1 MSKTYWKRVVP
12 HNMNHAI
19 QLCKQHAQDNKN
31 MSVARIADHLA
42 ITTDT
47 LYKWLGN
54 GRIPANHVFAY
65 EQACGIS
72 FITEYLAHSQ
82 GLLLIKVPTGR
93 KAKNKDL
100 TDLQVFMTEVSALLI
115 KCHDNRGS
123 TQETMDSIK
132 LLMQDLA
139 WHEKNVGVMEE
150 PQVEFEL
157 GGEHE

>member
-1 MSKTYWKRVVP
+1 
-12 HNMNHAI
+12 MNHAI
-19 QLCKQHAQDNKN
+19 QLCKQHALDNKN

-82 GLLLIKVPTGR
+82 GYLLVKAPTGR
-93 KAKNKDL
+93 KAEHKDL
-100 TDLQVFMTEVSALLI
+100 NKLQLYMAQVAAKIIEANEGDCTAQDAIDHI
-115 KCHDNRGS
+115 K
-123 TQETMDSIK
+123 I
-132 LLMQDLA
+132 LMQDLA
-139 WHEKNVGVMEE
+139 YQQKNVAAVQI
-150 PQVEFEL
+150 PQTQFDL
-157 GGEHE
+157 TS

>member
-1 MSKTYWKRVVP
+1 
-12 HNMNHAI
+12 MNHAI
-19 QLCKQHAQDNKN
+19 QLCKQHALDNKN

-82 GLLLIKVPTGR
+82 GFLLVKAPTGR
-93 KAKNKDL
+93 KAEHKDL
-100 TDLQVFMTEVSALLI
+100 NKLQLYMAQVAAKIIEANEGECTAQDAIDHI
-115 KCHDNRGS
+115 K
-123 TQETMDSIK
+123 I
-132 LLMQDLA
+132 LMQDLA
-139 WHEKNVGVMEE
+139 YQQKNVAAIQV
-150 PQVEFEL
+150 PQTQFDL
-157 GGEHE
+157 TS

>member
-1 MSKTYWKRVVP
+1 
-12 HNMNHAI
+12 MNHAI
-19 QLCKQHAQDNKN
+19 QLCKQHALDNKN

-82 GLLLIKVPTGR
+82 GYLLVKAPTGR
-93 KAKNKDL
+93 KAEHKDL
-100 TDLQVFMTEVSALLI
+100 NKLQLYMAQVAAKIIEANEGDCTAQDAIDHI
-115 KCHDNRGS
+115 KV
-123 TQETMDSIK
+123 
-132 LLMQDLA
+132 LMQDLA
-139 WHEKNVGVMEE
+139 YQQKNVAAVQV
-150 PQVEFEL
+150 PQTQFDL
-157 GGEHE
+157 TS

>member
-1 MSKTYWKRVVP
+1 MARTNWKCIVP

-19 QLCKQHAQDNKN
+19 QLCKQHALDNKN

-82 GLLLIKVPTGR
+82 GYLLVKAPTGR
-93 KAKNKDL
+93 KAEHKDL
-100 TDLQVFMTEVSALLI
+100 NKLQLYMAQVAAKIIEANEGDCTAQDAIDHI
-115 KCHDNRGS
+115 K
-123 TQETMDSIK
+123 I
-132 LLMQDLA
+132 LMQDLA
-139 WHEKNVGVMEE
+139 YQQKNVAAVQV
-150 PQVEFEL
+150 PQTQFDL
-157 GGEHE
+157 TS

>member
-1 MSKTYWKRVVP
+1 MARTNWKCIVP

-19 QLCKQHAQDNKN
+19 QLCKQHALDNKN

-82 GLLLIKVPTGR
+82 GYLLVKAPTGR
-93 KAKNKDL
+93 KAEHKDL
-100 TDLQVFMTEVSALLI
+100 NKLQLYMAQVAAKIIEANEGDCTAQDAIDHI
-115 KCHDNRGS
+115 KV
-123 TQETMDSIK
+123 
-132 LLMQDLA
+132 LMQDLA
-139 WHEKNVGVMEE
+139 YQQKNVAAVQV
-150 PQVEFEL
+150 PQTQFDL
-157 GGEHE
+157 TS

>member
-1 MSKTYWKRVVP
+1 MARTNWKCIVP
-12 HNMNHAI
+12 HNVNHAI
-19 QLCKQHAQDNKN
+19 QLCKQHALDNKN

-82 GLLLIKVPTGR
+82 GYLLVKAPTGR
-93 KAKNKDL
+93 KAEHKDL
-100 TDLQVFMTEVSALLI
+100 NKLQLYMAQVAAKIIEANEGDCTAQDAIDHI
-115 KCHDNRGS
+115 K
-123 TQETMDSIK
+123 I
-132 LLMQDLA
+132 LMQDLA
-139 WHEKNVGVMEE
+139 YQQKNVAAVQV
-150 PQVEFEL
+150 PQTQFDL
-157 GGEHE
+157 TS

>member
-1 MSKTYWKRVVP
+1 MARTNWKCIVP

-19 QLCKQHAQDNKN
+19 QLCKQHALDNKN

-72 FITEYLAHSQ
+72 FITEYLAHGQ
-82 GLLLIKVPTGR
+82 GYLLVKAPTGR
-93 KAKNKDL
+93 KAEHKDL
-100 TDLQVFMTEVSALLI
+100 NKLQLYMAQVAAKIIEANEGDCTAQDAIDHI
-115 KCHDNRGS
+115 KV
-123 TQETMDSIK
+123 
-132 LLMQDLA
+132 LMQDLA
-139 WHEKNVGVMEE
+139 YQQKNVAAVQV
-150 PQVEFEL
+150 PQTQFDL
-157 GGEHE
+157 TS

>member
-1 MSKTYWKRVVP
+1 MARTNWKCIVP

-19 QLCKQHAQDNKN
+19 QLCKQHALDNKN

-82 GLLLIKVPTGR
+82 GYLLIKAPTGR
-93 KAKNKDL
+93 KAEHKDL
-100 TDLQVFMTEVSALLI
+100 NKLQLYMAQVAAKIIEANEGDCTAQDAIDHI
-115 KCHDNRGS
+115 K
-123 TQETMDSIK
+123 I
-132 LLMQDLA
+132 LMQDLA
-139 WHEKNVGVMEE
+139 YQQKNVAAVQV
-150 PQVEFEL
+150 PQTQFDL
-157 GGEHE
+157 TS